1 MIKQKIFL
9 SFGRIRGMGIVGM
22 GRSGGGGGRTSEQK
36 SFVIITAYFDIILH
50 IKSTC
55 VKMFWI

>member
-9 SFGRIRGMGIVGM
+9 SFGWIRGMGIVGM
-22 GRSGGGGGRTSEQK
+22 GRSGEGGRTSQQK